1 MTDGVQVP
9 NAALAVFEQT
19 LNRVLALDPEGARRI
34 SAMQGQVILI
44 ELEGFG
50 TRFYL
55 IPGPGQVQLY
65 GTYSAD
71 PDCTL
76 RGTPLALARI
86 GLSAQ
91 PTDELFAGAVKVEGD
106 TGLAQQFG
114 GIVKEL
120 DIDWEEQLARLV
132 GDPVAHQLGNATRAA
147 QDWSRSS
154 ARRLS
159 QALKEYLQEEGRLVP
174 TDYEV
179 AEFLAGVDTLRDDVE
194 RLAARIERLE
204 RRRA

>member
-34 SAMQGQVILI
+34 SALQGQVILI

-65 GTYSAD
+65 GAYSAE
-71 PDCTL
+71 PDCSL

-86 GLSAQ
+86 GLSDQ
-91 PTDELFAGAVKVEGD
+91 PTDELFAGGVRVEGD

-114 GIVKEL
+114 SIVKEL

-132 GDPVAHQLGNATRAA
+132 GDPVAHRLGNTARAA
-147 QDWSRSS
+147 QDWGRGS
-154 ARRLS
+154 ANRLG
-159 QALKEYLQEEGRLVP
+159 QALKEYLQEEARLVP
-174 TDYEV
+174 SDYEV
-179 AEFLAGVDTLRDDVE
+179 DEFLAEVDTLRDDVE